1 MKTSIQ
7 FIRELPQDERPRER
21 LFEGGASGLS
31 DAELLAILLRTG
43 HRGCSVLDL
52 ARQILSDRG
61 GLVGFIQS
69 SVETLSQKGIGPA
82 KTATILAAVE
92 MGRRMARAQIPDR
105 SLLNNPGKVASYLQL
120 RYSCG
125 EQEVMGCLF
134 LDTRNRLIGE
144 REVFRGTL
152 NRAAVEPRP
161 LLKQALLC
169 DAAGIVVFHTHP
181 SGDPSPSVEDL
192 AFTKRLAEAAEI
204 VGLQLVDHLVIG
216 GGGRW
221 VSLRERISW

>member
-21 LFEGGASGLS
+21 LLEGGGSSLS

-52 ARQILSDRG
+52 ARQVLVDRG
-61 GLVGFIQS
+61 GLIGFIQS
-69 SVETLSQKGIGPA
+69 SSETLSRKGIGPA

-92 MGRRMARAQIPDR
+92 IGRRMARARIPER
-105 SLLNNPGKVASYLQL
+105 SLLNNPGKVASYLLL

-134 LDTRNRLIGE
+134 LDTRNCLIGE

-161 LLKQALLC
+161 LLKQGLLC

-204 VGLQLVDHLVIG
+204 VGLQLVDHLIVG
-216 GGGRW
+216 SGGRW